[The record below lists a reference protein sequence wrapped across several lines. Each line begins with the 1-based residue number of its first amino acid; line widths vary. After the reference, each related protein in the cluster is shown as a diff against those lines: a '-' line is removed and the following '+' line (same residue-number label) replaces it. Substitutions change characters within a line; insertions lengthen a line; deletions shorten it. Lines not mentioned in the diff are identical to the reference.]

1 MLSPILTANNLTAP
15 LTQPQWRAFELSVA
29 EIVARM
35 DLDAVV
41 RHDVTLTGK
50 VSGVARQVDVL
61 VTGSI
66 GGQTMSIAIECEQY
80 TKLLGIGKIDEF
92 SGKLVDLGVD
102 CGVLYSISGATAP
115 AKARAQ
121 NAVQPRIVLRPMQ
134 GPLLSR
140 PRGHQHWPNSPA
152 SGTAQ
157 TTTVTSG
164 TSGWRD
170 WIQQSGET
178 VMAGV

>member
-66 GGQTMSIAIECEQY
+66 GGQTMSIAIECKQY
-80 TKLLGIGKIDEF
+80 TPSCSASARSTSSLG
-92 SGKLVDLGVD
+92 SLSTSA
-102 CGVLYSISGATAP
+102 SIVGSCTRSA
-115 AKARAQ
+115 
-121 NAVQPRIVLRPMQ
+121 VLRHRE
-134 GPLLSR
+134 GS
-140 PRGHQHWPNSPA
+140 S
-152 SGTAQ
+152 
-157 TTTVTSG
+157 
-164 TSGWRD
+164 
-170 WIQQSGET
+170 
-178 VMAGV
+178 